1 MVTKYNT
8 RDYTDYNEFKFKPKF
23 IHKNL
28 KAVSHDIISK
38 Y

>member
-1 MVTKYNT
+1 MVTKYNPGN
-8 RDYTDYNEFKFKPKF
+8 YTNYNEFKFKPKF

-28 KAVSHDIISK
+28 KAVSHDIIRK